1 MSLVKKKLLEMMP
14 QLRRYSYGLTGSID
28 KGDDL
33 LQDSIVKILSMN
45 KDINHIDNLNAY
57 FYKIIS
63 NDWKDKIKKRKVET
77 YDIEDFSNTL
87 SASDFDLNEKI
98 DSKRKN
104 KKKIIKK
111 HRNFKN
117 KRSIV
122 KRKPKVKKK
131 RKNLKKLN
139 NKKTIFSNQKI
150 KKYKKIIKKEIFQL
164 LQFGLK
170 GGVIW
175 IVLAKKG

>member
-28 KGDDL
+28 KGDEL
-33 LQDSIVKILSMN
+33 LQDSIVKILSINN

-87 SASDFDLNEKI
+87 SANDFDLNEKI

-104 KKKIIKK
+104 KKIHELI
-111 HRNFKN
+111 NEL
-117 KRSIV
+117 SE
-122 KRKPKVKKK
+122 
-131 RKNLKKLN
+131 NLKSTFLLA
-139 NKKTIFSNQKI
+139 TIEEKS
-150 KKYKKIIKKEIFQL
+150 YKEISEIL
-164 LQFGLK
+164 DIPLGTVMSRLNEARKKLKISISKDGLNEN
-170 GGVIW
+170 
-175 IVLAKKG
+175 

>member
-14 QLRRYSYGLTGSID
+14 QLRRYSYGLSGSID
-28 KGDDL
+28 KGDEL

-77 YDIEDFSNTL
+77 YNIEDFSNTL
-87 SASDFDLNEKI
+87 SSDDFDLNKKI

-104 KKKIIKK
+104 KKIHELI
-111 HRNFKN
+111 NEL
-117 KRSIV
+117 SE
-122 KRKPKVKKK
+122 
-131 RKNLKKLN
+131 NLKSTFLLA
-139 NKKTIFSNQKI
+139 TIEEKS
-150 KKYKKIIKKEIFQL
+150 YKEISKIL
-164 LQFGLK
+164 DIPLGTVMSRLNEARKKLKVSMSEDGLNEN
-170 GGVIW
+170 
-175 IVLAKKG
+175 